1 VAEIGLKVGLEYAQ
15 INTIFRRLLDKNVTY
30 VHKLLSLETREVYA
44 FVLNNAHRLKNDV
57 RQAMAIMLDQQII
70 KTPSITT
77 VEFHIPQ
84 SCLFTYD
91 GTAKSQA
98 EMTKNVYAGYL
109 ASAEVRSAS
118 EKKFER
124 FCETCDAVDWV
135 YKNGD
140 KGAEYFSIVY
150 MDSFGKQKSFFPDY
164 IISVRGEIWIIETK
178 GGFDR
183 TGKSEDIDIFSP
195 RKFEV
200 LKNYLEK
207 YGLHGGFVREDKQS
221 QELCICMDMYNE
233 DIKGEYWALLDN
245 VMEVA
250 L

>member
-1 VAEIGLKVGLEYAQ
+1 
-15 INTIFRRLLDKNVTY
+15 
-30 VHKLLSLETREVYA
+30 
-44 FVLNNAHRLKNDV
+44 
-57 RQAMAIMLDQQII
+57 M
-70 KTPSITT
+70 
-77 VEFHIPQ
+77 
-84 SCLFTYD
+84 
-91 GTAKSQA
+91 
-98 EMTKNVYAGYL
+98 
-109 ASAEVRSAS
+109 
-118 EKKFER
+118 
-124 FCETCDAVDWV
+124 DWV

-207 YGLHGGFVREDKQS
+207 YGLRGGFVREDKQS
-221 QELCICMDMYNE
+221 QELCICIKEYSE
-233 DIKGEYWALLDN
+233 DGF
-245 VMEVA
+245 
-250 L
+250 

>member
-1 VAEIGLKVGLEYAQ
+1 MC
-15 INTIFRRLLDKNVTY
+15 
-30 VHKLLSLETREVYA
+30 
-44 FVLNNAHRLKNDV
+44 LNNAHRLKNDV
-57 RQAMAIMLDQQII
+57 RQAMAIMLDQQMI
-70 KTPSITT
+70 KVPSITT

-118 EKKFER
+118 EKKFEH

-200 LKNYLEK
+200 LKNYLSK

-221 QELCICMDMYNE
+221 QELCICMDEYSE
-233 DIKGEYWALLDN
+233 DIKSKNWALLDRTICSC
-245 VMEVA
+245 

>member
-1 VAEIGLKVGLEYAQ
+1 M
-15 INTIFRRLLDKNVTY
+15 
-30 VHKLLSLETREVYA
+30 LSLETREVYA
-44 FVLNNAHRLKNDV
+44 FVLNNAHRIKNDV

-91 GTAKSQA
+91 GKAKSQA
-98 EMTKNVYAGYL
+98 EMSKNVYAGYL
-109 ASAEVRSAS
+109 ASAEARSAS

-124 FCETCDAVDWV
+124 FCETCGAVDWV

-164 IISVRGEIWIIETK
+164 IISVWGEIWIIETK

-195 RKFEV
+195 RKFGV
-200 LKNYLEK
+200 LKNYLTK
-207 YGLHGGFVREDKQS
+207 YRLCGGFVREDKQS
-221 QELCICMDMYNE
+221 QELCICMEKYSDN
-233 DIKGEYWALLDN
+233 IRSSNWALLSDIMG
-245 VMEVA
+245 VV
-250 L
+250 

>member
-1 VAEIGLKVGLEYAQ
+1 MIKV
-15 INTIFRRLLDKNVTY
+15 
-30 VHKLLSLETREVYA
+30 
-44 FVLNNAHRLKNDV
+44 
-57 RQAMAIMLDQQII
+57 
-70 KTPSITT
+70 PSVTT

-91 GTAKSQA
+91 GMAKSQA

-109 ASAEVRSAS
+109 ASAEVRSTS

-124 FCETCDAVDWV
+124 FCETCEAVDWV

-200 LKNYLEK
+200 LKNYLSK
-207 YGLHGGFVREDKQS
+207 YGLRGGFVREDKQS
-221 QELCICMDMYNE
+221 QELCICVEEYSE
-233 DIKGEYWALLDN
+233 DIKSGNWALLAD
-245 VMEVA
+245 VMEVV